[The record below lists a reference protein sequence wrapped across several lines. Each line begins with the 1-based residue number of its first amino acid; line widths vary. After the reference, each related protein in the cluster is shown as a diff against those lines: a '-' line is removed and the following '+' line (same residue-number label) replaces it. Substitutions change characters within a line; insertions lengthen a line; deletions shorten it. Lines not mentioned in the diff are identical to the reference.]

1 MPRGQYRNLPQ
12 RCGFSEV
19 AVFNVSVGAKKK
31 APRRGAGLEGAWAP
45 LSSDSAVESRGDLAE
60 VAAEAVTESLECNDD
75 GDSDECSDE
84 AVLDCGDTLLLTD
97 KTNDRHSELHFLH

>member
-1 MPRGQYRNLPQ
+1 MLEAGHVW
-12 RCGFSEV
+12 GSER
-19 AVFNVSVGAKKK
+19 VGSSKKK

-45 LSSDSAVESRGDLAE
+45 LSSDSAVEGRGDLAE